1 MFTALAAS
9 IAVRSRGLPPG
20 SPPPLLAATVIS
32 RMTFVQEDAR
42 RASVTAFFRLI
53 CFHLL
58 WPAMAELLTADKVG
72 AVRWVGFRTRSAGGN
87 ISLTA
92 ACGNA
97 PDLTGARPETTL
109 PRYDSHE
116 NLAGRTLGRTA
127 RLRRETRRPADAE
140 HRPGVPPA
148 PDP

>member
-9 IAVRSRGLPPG
+9 IAVRSLGLPPG

-32 RMTFVQEDAR
+32 RMTLVQEDAR

-72 AVRWVGFRTRSAGGN
+72 AVRMGGF
-87 ISLTA
+87 
-92 ACGNA
+92 
-97 PDLTGARPETTL
+97 PDPERRRKHK
-109 PRYDSHE
+109 PDS
-116 NLAGRTLGRTA
+116 
-127 RLRRETRRPADAE
+127 RLRQRAGLDRRAAGDYSPAL
-140 HRPGVPPA
+140 
-148 PDP
+148 

>member
-1 MFTALAAS
+1 MARSMLSQGMLTALAAS

-20 SPPPLLAATVIS
+20 SPPPLRAATVIS
-32 RMTFVQEDAR
+32 RMTLVQEEAR

-58 WPAMAELLTADKVG
+58 WPAIAELLTADKVG
-72 AVRWVGFRTRSAGGN
+72 TLRWAGYRTRSAGGN

-97 PDLTGARPETTL
+97 PHLTET
-109 PRYDSHE
+109 
-116 NLAGRTLGRTA
+116 
-127 RLRRETRRPADAE
+127 
-140 HRPGVPPA
+140 
-148 PDP
+148 